1 LNVSG
6 EKIKRNVKDV
16 PVAVSTRRTTGDEL
30 SGTKVTEESNNY
42 EESADKPHE
51 IHAKGI
57 ACG

>member
-1 LNVSG
+1 M
-6 EKIKRNVKDV
+6 
-16 PVAVSTRRTTGDEL
+16 AVSTRRTTGDEL